1 MWTTHNQRGYNEQ
14 LSFCNWHGTYFH
26 GSFINNNSAFTAFC
40 NHQSAAYWDN
50 EGKCIKHLIPQNVG
64 VYARLPLNKDD
75 NIEDVFSDSKFILCF
90 EGDLLNDYLDCNEV
104 LGLYLSGK
112 INAVQKY
119 TALDRVV
126 DFFYLWGVLGG

>member
-1 MWTTHNQRGYNEQ
+1 MSNY
-14 LSFCNWHGTYFH
+14 LFCNWHGTYFH

-64 VYARLPLNKDD
+64 GYARLPLNKDD

-112 INAVQKY
+112 INAVQKIY
-119 TALDRVV
+119 RTR
-126 DFFYLWGVLGG
+126 